1 MSLTLGVAVAHLKA
15 SGLKANSMQV
25 LQYIAAYNA
34 AMEFYKL
41 QVSEKNDL
49 YQSPEIDL
57 NEMANNND

>member
-49 YQSPEIDL
+49 YQSPELESSQLDI
-57 NEMANNND
+57 ANV